1 MVYNSHKRHSFASD
15 YWDTHSKMRKGES
28 TMLQA
33 PIGVTYDY
41 LLGYH
46 SGQRLV
52 KFSASLS
59 DVEVKAIGGRRYKQ
73 ASEASRV
80 DRTEFVLGVMDGYHD
95 EVAGIAHPLPVLESE
110 EE

>member
-1 MVYNSHKRHSFASD
+1 MGCTYQRVLDETLVKRG
-15 YWDTHSKMRKGES
+15 KES

-52 KFSASLS
+52 KFSTSLS
-59 DVEVKAIGGRRYKQ
+59 EVEVKAIGGRRWRK
-73 ASEASRV
+73 ANEAIRV
-80 DRTEFVLGVMDGYHD
+80 DRTEFTLGVMDGYHD
-95 EVAGIAHPLPVLESE
+95 EVAGTAHPLPVESE
-110 EE
+110 EY